1 MLTIVSKKG
10 WREHVKSEK
19 LRNKLVKVLISRT
32 VSDVHT
38 VFLQEKIEDNN
49 RLHIPG
55 TVCRG

>member
-10 WREHVKSEK
+10 WQEHVKSEK
-19 LRNKLVKVLISRT
+19 LGYKLVKVLISRT

-38 VFLQEKIEDNN
+38 VFLQEKTEDNN